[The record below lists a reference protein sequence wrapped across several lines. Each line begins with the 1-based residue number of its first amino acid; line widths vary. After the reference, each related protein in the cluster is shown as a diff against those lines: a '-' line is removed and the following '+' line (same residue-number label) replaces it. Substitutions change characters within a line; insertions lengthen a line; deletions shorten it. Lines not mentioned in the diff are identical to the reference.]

1 MLRAGD
7 KKLRNWQTLGMQLS
21 MGTKFIRDTEVGNG
35 ERKTRNEGGKEDSV
49 MSHWRYREDKCLG
62 HIKDHTSPLVI
73 TFHDPYKS
81 PLNYSALPPVMWL
94 AQSAGCIM
102 TQSGVI

>member
-49 MSHWRYREDKCLG
+49 MSH
-62 HIKDHTSPLVI
+62 
-73 TFHDPYKS
+73 
-81 PLNYSALPPVMWL
+81 
-94 AQSAGCIM
+94 
-102 TQSGVI
+102 